1 MTSRPVD
8 REGAEI
14 NQIWKLQQAAKA
26 KSQNG
31 TLNTTALSQTPTET
45 PASVPIVANN
55 PDSQTSLPHPVKPQ
69 SPTPAECRD
78 CPVRTGCKAALK
90 LWHKKT
96 PRTGLWR
103 AWNDLIEKNKALM
116 VCLKGDS
123 KP

>member
-14 NQIWKLQQAAKA
+14 NRIWKLQQAAKA

-55 PDSQTSLPHPVKPQ
+55 PDSQTSPQQQAKPQ
-69 SPTPAECRD
+69 SPTPEECRD
-78 CPVRTGCKAALK
+78 CPVKSECKHVMK
-90 LWHKKT
+90 LWHKRA
-96 PRTGLWR
+96 PRPDLSRG
-103 AWNDLIEKNKALM
+103 WNDLIQKNKALM
-116 VCLKGDS
+116 PCLSGVKE
-123 KP
+123 P

>member
-1 MTSRPVD
+1 MTLKPGNPAGQEYNTWWR
-8 REGAEI
+8 A
-14 NQIWKLQQAAKA
+14 QQAK
-26 KSQNG
+26 
-31 TLNTTALSQTPTET
+31 TPTGT
-45 PASVPIVANN
+45 PANVPPVATK
-55 PDSQTSLPHPVKPQ
+55 PGDQTSPQQQAKPN
-69 SPTPAECRD
+69 PGPPAECRD